1 MKCIYPMAR
10 PTNSSL
16 SFVPKGQR
24 RRRRRQTDR
33 WRGLA
38 GGHTSQARYGG
49 ETGMLALLSSAQLRF
64 LHGCVR
70 REGGSVCQSLPPLPS
85 LYGRR
90 DGRFLTVRCV
100 NVGAKVD
107 SLASDVVSK
116 IPSSLG
122 AKQSHT
128 RHTERGGSLP
138 DGRTLHPIE
147 PAAQPKPTTDRRGA
161 RIGFGEGILSCGCVD
176 VQHK

>member
-1 MKCIYPMAR
+1 MAR

-24 RRRRRQTDR
+24 RRRDGDTRIGGAAWPAATHPKPGMERQVCSL
-33 WRGLA
+33 G
-38 GGHTSQARYGG
+38 
-49 ETGMLALLSSAQLRF
+49 SAQLRF

-90 DGRFLTVRCV
+90 DVRFLTARCV

-128 RHTERGGSLP
+128 RHTERERALCRT

>member
-1 MKCIYPMAR
+1 MAR

-24 RRRRRQTDR
+24 RRRRRHTDR

-38 GGHTSQARYGG
+38 GGHTSKP
-49 ETGMLALLSSAQLRF
+49 GMERQVCSLGSAQLRF

-100 NVGAKVD
+100 KVGAKVD